1 MGELQRTTAETE
13 TNFQCGNFESWKK
26 DQIMIHILC
35 LTRHTYEK
43 TLFVKICNA
52 QSTFFPNL
60 ETFIFNNS
68 FLKVKG
74 PSRSFLKRWEYQ
86 IILPVSWE
94 TCMQVKKQVKTLHGR
109 TDWFKIGKGIPQ
121 GCILSPSLF
130 NLYAEYIMWNARLD
144 ESQTGIKIA
153 GRNINN
159 LRYVDDTTLMAES
172 EEELK
177 NFWMRVKEESKTL
190 A

>member
-130 NLYAEYIMWNARLD
+130 NLYAEYIKQMLGRMKHKLESRLPGEKSVTSD
-144 ESQTGIKIA
+144 IQMTPPLWQKVK
-153 GRNINN
+153 RN
-159 LRYVDDTTLMAES
+159 
-172 EEELK
+172 
-177 NFWMRVKEESKTL
+177 
-190 A
+190 